1 MKIITLDVVIFI
13 NLILITGLDIV
24 YSVSQ
29 EYYKCLILD
38 SMDDK
43 KAIHDACIA
52 LKVVYYLQNF
62 NIVLDVEMEKSFP
75 IPPFSLKL
83 LHHHVVA
90 MVLLC
95 TLVAIVTTQNA
106 YFLSL

>member
-1 MKIITLDVVIFI
+1 
-13 NLILITGLDIV
+13 
-24 YSVSQ
+24 
-29 EYYKCLILD
+29 
-38 SMDDK
+38 MDDK

-62 NIVLDVEMEKSFP
+62 NIVLDVKMEKSFP

-95 TLVAIVTTQNA
+95 TLVAIVNTQNA